1 MQVEVKVPQLSE
13 SVSEATLVAWR
24 KKAGEPVK
32 RDENLIDIETDKVV
46 LELPAPVDGVI
57 AKLIKK
63 DGDSVTSGE
72 VIAVIDTEAKATAS
86 AAAPAAAPAKAGAA
100 DVAAK
105 AADVAATKAADVAA
119 AKAADV
125 SPTKAADVAATKA
138 ADVAPAKAG
147 AQSPSP
153 SARKIAAEKG
163 LDTSTLQGTGRDGR
177 VTKGDVM
184 GAPAAAPAPAE
195 AKKAPAPA
203 PVQLPAGQR
212 TEQRVPMSRLRQR
225 VAERLVQSQSTA
237 AILTTFNEVN
247 MAPVMELRAKYKDR
261 FEKEH
266 GVKLGFMSFF
276 VKAVVHALRKYPVVN
291 ASIDGTDIVY
301 HGYYDIGIAVG
312 SERGLVVPILRN
324 ADLLSIAQI
333 EQQIGDFGR
342 RAKDGKITLEELTGG
357 TFSISNGGV
366 FGSMLSTPIIN
377 PPQSAILGVHATK
390 ERPVVENGQI
400 VIRPMNYL
408 ALSYD
413 HRIIDG
419 REAVLSLVAIKEALE
434 DPARLL
440 LDL

>member
-24 KKAGEPVK
+24 KKPGEAVK

-46 LELPAPVDGVI
+46 LELPAPADGVL
-57 AKLIKK
+57 AKIVKN
-63 DGDSVTSGE
+63 DGESVTSGDL
-72 VIAVIDTEAKATAS
+72 IAVIDTEAKPTV
-86 AAAPAAAPAKAGAA
+86 AAAPAAEKPAATRAPQAGAPAAAMASGAPG
-100 DVAAK
+100 K
-105 AADVAATKAADVAA
+105 AASPAA
-119 AKAADV
+119 A
-125 SPTKAADVAATKA
+125 
-138 ADVAPAKAG
+138 
-147 AQSPSP
+147 
-153 SARKIAAEKG
+153 KIAAEKG
-163 LDTSTLQGTGRDGR
+163 VDTAAVQGTGRDGR
-177 VTKGDVM
+177 VTKADILA
-184 GAPAAAPAPAE
+184 APAAPASIGTTISPAASTATQPPAAKAPPKPAPSIQI
-195 AKKAPAPA
+195 PS
-203 PVQLPAGQR
+203 GSR

-247 MAPVMELRAKYKDR
+247 MAPVMELRARYKEK

-276 VKAVVHALRKYPVVN
+276 VKAAVHALRKYPVVN
-291 ASIDGTDIVY
+291 ASIDGNDIVY

-324 ADLLSIAQI
+324 ADLMSIAEI
-333 EQQIGDFGR
+333 EQQIADFGR
-342 RAKDGKITLEELTGG
+342 RAKDGKITIEELTGG
-357 TFSISNGGV
+357 TFSISNGGI

-419 REAVLSLVAIKEALE
+419 REAVLSLVAMKEALE

-440 LDL
+440 LDI

>member
-24 KKAGEPVK
+24 KKAGEAVK
-32 RDENLIDIETDKVV
+32 RDENLIDVETDKVV
-46 LELPAPVDGVI
+46 LELPAPIDGVLVKI
-57 AKLIKK
+57 VKN

-72 VIAVIDTEAKATAS
+72 VIAVIDTEAKGVVS
-86 AAAPAAAPAKAGAA
+86 AAPPKSADRAVAPSAPTKPAA
-100 DVAAK
+100 
-105 AADVAATKAADVAA
+105 
-119 AKAADV
+119 
-125 SPTKAADVAATKA
+125 
-138 ADVAPAKAG
+138 
-147 AQSPSP
+147 SP
-153 SARKIAAEKG
+153 SATKIAAEMG
-163 LDTSTLQGTGRDGR
+163 VDTASVEGTGRDGR
-177 VTKGDVM
+177 VTKADVVS
-184 GAPAAAPAPAE
+184 AAASPSVPAPAGTQSPQ
-195 AKKAPAPA
+195 AKPAPA
-203 PVQLPAGQR
+203 PVSIPTGSR
-212 TEQRVPMSRLRQR
+212 SEQRVPMSRLRQR

-247 MAPVMELRAKYKDR
+247 MAPVMELRNRYKEK
-261 FEKEH
+261 FEKDH

-276 VKAVVHALRKYPVVN
+276 VKAAVHALRKYPVVN
-291 ASIDGTDIVY
+291 ASIDGADIVY

-324 ADLLSIAQI
+324 ADQMSIAQI
-333 EQQIGDFGR
+333 EQRIADYGK

-390 ERPVVENGQI
+390 ERAVVENGQ
-400 VIRPMNYL
+400 VVVRPMNYL

-419 REAVLSLVAIKEALE
+419 REAVLSLVAMKEALE

-440 LDL
+440 LDV

>member
-24 KKAGEPVK
+24 KKAGEAVK
-32 RDENLIDIETDKVV
+32 RDENLIDVETDKVV
-46 LELPAPVDGVI
+46 LELPAPIDGVLVKI
-57 AKLIKK
+57 VKK

-72 VIAVIDTEAKATAS
+72 VIAVIDTEGKVS
-86 AAAPAAAPAKAGAA
+86 AVAAAAAEEKRLEKAPAATAVAKA
-100 DVAAK
+100 
-105 AADVAATKAADVAA
+105 
-119 AKAADV
+119 
-125 SPTKAADVAATKA
+125 P
-138 ADVAPAKAG
+138 
-147 AQSPSP
+147 AQSPAASP
-153 SARKIAAEKG
+153 SAAKIAAEKG
-163 LDTSTLQGTGRDGR
+163 VDTSAVQGTGRDGR
-177 VTKGDVM
+177 VTKGDVL
-184 GAPAAAPAPAE
+184 GASAPAPAQ
-195 AKKAPAPA
+195 AALAPRAPPPAP
-203 PVQLPAGQR
+203 GSR
-212 TEQRVPMSRLRQR
+212 SEQRVPMSRLRQR
-225 VAERLVQSQSTA
+225 IAERLVQSQSTA

-247 MAPVMELRAKYKDR
+247 MAPVMELRNRYKNK

-276 VKAVVHALRKYPVVN
+276 VKAAVHALRKYPIVN

-301 HGYYDIGIAVG
+301 HGYYDVGVAVG
-312 SERGLVVPILRN
+312 SERGLVVPVIRN
-324 ADLLSIAQI
+324 ADLLSFAQI
-333 EQQIGDFGR
+333 EQTIADFGK

-390 ERPVVENGQI
+390 ERPVAENGQV

-419 REAVLSLVAIKEALE
+419 REAVLALVAMKEALE
-434 DPARLL
+434 DPARLI
-440 LDL
+440 LDI